1 MFVSV
6 RIGYWQLSFP
16 PGFGSLQAD
25 GKTTV
30 SLVPPLFSLGKNLL
44 PTMSGLFFLGKNQ
57 LTAVSGLFF
66 LGKNQLT
73 AVSGLFFL
81 GKNLLPAV
89 SGLFSLGKIQ
99 LPAVQGLFSL
109 EKTCSSPCRVF
120 LPLDKNWGRE
130 VEATFSVMKQAGL
143 PREYGGSTVAACRDP
158 KQN

>member
-25 GKTTV
+25 EKTTV

-44 PTMSGLFFLGKNQ
+44 PAVSGHFFLGKIQ
-57 LTAVSGLFF
+57 LPAVSGLFF
-66 LGKNQLT
+66 LGKSGLFFLGKILLT
-73 AVSGLFFL
+73 AVSGLFIL
-81 GKNLLPAV
+81 GKN
-89 SGLFSLGKIQ
+89 Q
-99 LPAVQGLFSL
+99 LPAVQGLFFL
-109 EKTCSSPCRVF
+109 E
-120 LPLDKNWGRE
+120 KNWGRE
-130 VEATFSVMKQAGL
+130 VEATFSVVKQAGL